1 MKVAKETSSPTEV
14 ILTVNMDSEDEEPF
28 INRSYRRVAPRL
40 RIPGFRPGKAPRS
53 IVQNHVGRSALIQ
66 EALDFM
72 VPETLDQVL
81 KEEDL
86 QAFAQPSVE
95 LLEMEPVSFKAVVPL
110 EPVVDL
116 GDFRSISLEREPV
129 SVEEEQV
136 DKVVE
141 QLRYQATPW
150 EPVIR
155 PILFGDLV
163 SLDVKGVIDG
173 DEVIDDRGADFIPDK
188 DNGRPFPGF
197 SSYVEGMTEGQE
209 REFTLPVPDDYP
221 QTTLAGKEC
230 RFIIKVLSVKAKIL
244 PPLDD
249 EFAKSVGE
257 GYESLG
263 ALQSFVQEKL
273 AKEAE
278 DSSLRK
284 LEEQSLAEVVKTAHV
299 QVSEVVYQRELDQMQ
314 DEQAQGLKSRR
325 VDMDTYLKAI
335 GKTEEELREELRPQ
349 AEERLTRYLVLRR
362 LAKEEG
368 IEVSADDIEAEIQK
382 LISASGDSASKM
394 RQTLSSENA
403 RDSVRSSILT
413 RKVMHRLV
421 EIVESRG
428 DSTLSSGAGSD
439 APPTSENEAVVEI
452 AETKGAESHA
462 S

>member
-1 MKVAKETSSPTEV
+1 M
-14 ILTVNMDSEDEEPF
+14 
-28 INRSYRRVAPRL
+28 
-40 RIPGFRPGKAPRS
+40 
-53 IVQNHVGRSALIQ
+53 
-66 EALDFM
+66 
-72 VPETLDQVL
+72 
-81 KEEDL
+81 
-86 QAFAQPSVE
+86 
-95 LLEMEPVSFKAVVPL
+95 
-110 EPVVDL
+110 
-116 GDFRSISLEREPV
+116 
-129 SVEEEQV
+129 
-136 DKVVE
+136 
-141 QLRYQATPW
+141 
-150 EPVIR
+150 
-155 PILFGDLV
+155 
-163 SLDVKGVIDG
+163 
-173 DEVIDDRGADFIPDK
+173 
-188 DNGRPFPGF
+188 
-197 SSYVEGMTEGQE
+197 
-209 REFTLPVPDDYP
+209 
-221 QTTLAGKEC
+221 
-230 RFIIKVLSVKAKIL
+230 KAKIL

-314 DEQAQGLKSRR
+314 DEQARGLKSRR

-403 RDSVRSSILT
+403 KDSVRSSILT

-439 APPTSENEAVVEI
+439 APPTSENGAVVEI